1 MKIIAET
8 KRRITH
14 FGLFINIKWMHGDA
28 DAYTKTVEQFD
39 NEADLINACTM
50 LKELAVLHR
59 NHHNAMCD
67 VTAQRDVD
75 CPPINQFLDKWSE
88 EDSLYDAFECVGI
101 ESESDATNCECSAVV
116 EDWHAV
122 RVTEEGTF
130 DLSFGE

>member
-50 LKELAVLHR
+50 LKEL
-59 NHHNAMCD
+59 
-67 VTAQRDVD
+67 
-75 CPPINQFLDKWSE
+75 DKWSE

-101 ESESDATNCECSAVV
+101 EPESDATNCECSAVV